1 MESRENTNNNIPQWI
16 KDIQENSWE
25 LELLISGGAIFTLF
39 QMSDIWMEWMN
50 SVRITSDFKGHE
62 IIMILGI
69 MGIEMLKIGFIT
81 HLLLRSLWLSMV
93 CVNYVFPQG
102 IKKSKIIWKKP
113 FKTNVEDN
121 EDLHNIIIKIDKY
134 SGLVMYLSI
143 SSTFLLTGII
153 LSIFIT
159 QTLPSTFGIKLN
171 WVSEILSYAFV
182 VYIIDLILNGFL
194 RRIPILTYLIYPFF
208 KFYDLVTLRFIL
220 QKSLFLF
227 RSNVSLWR
235 YSIST
240 LLFFSFA
247 LVLSY
252 LNVYRT
258 MHWPNVFDKR
268 SYKWSMAG
276 SEFLSQRMYRDL
288 HRDNLNSKYYIQSK
302 IIKGNFVELYIRYDY
317 KLDDLM
323 NLVVK
328 IDQID
333 FLSELF
339 EVLIDDIQQEVE
351 WHPNW
356 SDNISDIG
364 ITAII
369 PIFELDRGKHV
380 LKFRVK
386 EKLGEKIIN
395 SKNLKSL
402 NLDNLIKEYSQTVII
417 PFWKDC

>member
-1 MESRENTNNNIPQWI
+1 
-16 KDIQENSWE
+16 
-25 LELLISGGAIFTLF
+25 
-39 QMSDIWMEWMN
+39 
-50 SVRITSDFKGHE
+50 
-62 IIMILGI
+62 
-69 MGIEMLKIGFIT
+69 
-81 HLLLRSLWLSMV
+81 
-93 CVNYVFPQG
+93 
-102 IKKSKIIWKKP
+102 
-113 FKTNVEDN
+113 
-121 EDLHNIIIKIDKY
+121 
-134 SGLVMYLSI
+134 
-143 SSTFLLTGII
+143 
-153 LSIFIT
+153 
-159 QTLPSTFGIKLN
+159 
-171 WVSEILSYAFV
+171 
-182 VYIIDLILNGFL
+182 
-194 RRIPILTYLIYPFF
+194 
-208 KFYDLVTLRFIL
+208 
-220 QKSLFLF
+220 
-227 RSNVSLWR
+227 
-235 YSIST
+235 
-240 LLFFSFA
+240 
-247 LVLSY
+247 
-252 LNVYRT
+252 
-258 MHWPNVFDKR
+258 
-268 SYKWSMAG
+268 MAG

>member
-50 SVRITSDFKGHE
+50 SVRITSDFKGYE

-247 LVLSY
+247 IVLSY

-402 NLDNLIKEYSQTVII
+402 NLDYLIKEYSQTVII